1 MNNNKG
7 VFMKIVLASKQFIP
21 TTKTAT
27 VIGDS
32 LGHDLFLNKG
42 QYHHLNTRTQVKGLG
57 PCIKLTAWAEKNKF
71 EAHSAPELE
80 PIEAV
85 GARIS
90 EMVEGLRARL
100 RNSFNDVHAFI
111 TGGIERNPNNPVSE
125 QSMDL
130 LEEMYEALMKEGV
143 PTSVIAAQRGNS
155 INSRIDT
162 LTFKD
167 NMFMYGK
174 PIDDVL
180 NSNASLKDALE
191 ERFAF
196 VELSD
201 KIPVSIMK

>member
-27 VIGDS
+27 IIGDS

-71 EAHSAPELE
+71 EAHSAPEME

-85 GARIS
+85 GKRIS
-90 EMVEGLRARL
+90 EMVEGLRGRL
-100 RNSFNDVHAFI
+100 RNSFNEVHAFL
-111 TGGIERNPNNPVSE
+111 TGGIERNPNNPDSE
-125 QSMDL
+125 LSMDL
-130 LEEMYEALMKEGV
+130 LEEMYKALKKEGV
-143 PTSVIAAQRGNS
+143 PTSVIAAQKGDGLNTR
-155 INSRIDT
+155 INT
-162 LTFKD
+162 LAFKD
-167 NMFMYGK
+167 NMYIYGK
-174 PIDDVL
+174 PIDDVI
-180 NSNASLKDALE
+180 NSKSSLKDALE

-201 KIPVSIMK
+201 NTPVSILK